1 MKLGVIKD
9 RLLARG
15 YRFELVDTPEGPE
28 ERIYHPSG
36 ELIIVAKPPAAG
48 RPAVD
53 ERVLVP
59 VP

>member
-36 ELIIVAKPPAAG
+36 ELIIIAKPQEAA
-48 RPAVD
+48 RPAVV
-53 ERVLVP
+53 EREPVP